1 MCLSF
6 QATREPEIRRIV
18 PPGQPGKNG
27 EDLISIE
34 KKKKKKLG
42 VVVHSCHPSYREKLK
57 IGALQ
62 SRSPWAKR
70 EALSPKQQ
78 EHLGHGASGRKP
90 ACKHEALSSNLST
103 AKAKVS

>member
-34 KKKKKKLG
+34 KKKKTG
-42 VVVHSCHPSYREKLK
+42 CG
-57 IGALQ
+57 GAFLSSQLQ
-62 SRSPWAKR
+62 R
-70 EALSPKQQ
+70 EA
-78 EHLGHGASGRKP
+78 
-90 ACKHEALSSNLST
+90 
-103 AKAKVS
+103 